1 MSNVTIQKR
10 GKYYQYKFETAKIDG
25 KRKFSSKSGFRTKAE
40 AEKARVAA
48 QGEADAQLTRARAE
62 AEAIAIKAKALRDNP
77 DILQLNA
84 IEKWDGKLPVYMT
97 EGAVTPFVTVK

>member
-1 MSNVTIQKR
+1 MTTDLEI
-10 GKYYQYKFETAKIDG
+10 AP
-25 KRKFSSKSGFRTKAE
+25 
-40 AEKARVAA
+40 ARQMTRSAA

-84 IEKWDGKLPVYMT
+84 IEKWGGKLPVYMT
-97 EGAVTPFVTVK
+97 EESATPFIMTK